1 MAATASPDP
10 GSSAGTNRGAKS
22 AIPVKS
28 PLPPELGEWMR
39 RQRWYTS
46 KGATP
51 RIERRGGWILDSEDA
66 TIETIYV
73 LDRQDRGATL
83 YQVPLTRRAEPL
95 SGANPIWHDKA
106 GYVYD
111 APHDPEYA
119 RAILRML
126 DSESLAGD
134 AHGHRQ
140 PGARRV
146 TIDTSA
152 VLTGEQSNTSII
164 CAARDGRP
172 VILKVF
178 RALHSGDNPDV
189 VVQSAI
195 SATGSSLVPAS
206 LGYLAGEWPDR
217 NETGGLARG
226 HLAFAQD
233 FLSGAEDGWRI
244 ALRAADA
251 AEDFSPRA
259 RHLGRATAE
268 LHTKLAEVFPA
279 TPTTPDDVDRFVAA
293 MRQRADSALAE
304 VPELEPVRDRI
315 EATIDAAARLDWP
328 RLQRIH
334 GDYHLGQVL
343 SVPPTFNA
351 WVIIDFE
358 GEPLRPMHERSNGD
372 VALRDVAGMVRSFDY
387 VAGAVAHRS
396 GQVTDD
402 RALAWAQSSRL
413 AFLAGYAEGGSG
425 DLVDYPSLLDALELD
440 KALYEAVYEAR
451 NRPDWLGIPVAAIH
465 RLIGK

>member
-1 MAATASPDP
+1 MAVSAHPESGSP
-10 GSSAGTNRGAKS
+10 ANARA
-22 AIPVKS
+22 AVE
-28 PLPPELGEWMR
+28 PELPAELGDWMR

-51 RIERRGGWILDSEDA
+51 RLERRGGWRLDSGDA
-66 TIETIYV
+66 TIDTFYV
-73 LDRQDRGATL
+73 LDRQSRGATL
-83 YQVPLTRRAEPL
+83 YQVPLTRRHEPL
-95 SGANPIWHDKA
+95 IGTEAIWRDET

-126 DSESLAGD
+126 DSETAVGD
-134 AHGHRQ
+134 ARGHRQ

-146 TIDTSA
+146 SIDTST

-164 CAARDGRP
+164 CTADDGRP

-195 SATGSSLVPAS
+195 SAAGSSLVPAS
-206 LGYLAGEWPDR
+206 LGYLVGEWPDR
-217 NETGGLARG
+217 GEADGRARG

-251 AEDFSPRA
+251 GEDFAPRA
-259 RHLGRATAE
+259 RQLGRATAE
-268 LHTKLAEVFPA
+268 LHATLADVFPA
-279 TPTTPDDVDRFVAA
+279 RATAPKDMERFVTG
-293 MRQRADSALAE
+293 MRSRADAALAE
-304 VPELEPVRDRI
+304 VPGLEPVRDQI
-315 EATIDAAARLDWP
+315 SATIDSLRGLDWP
-328 RLQRIH
+328 ILQRIH

-343 SVPPTFNA
+343 SVPPTFHA

-358 GEPLRPMHERSNGD
+358 GEPLRPMHERSVED
-372 VALRDVAGMVRSFDY
+372 VALRDVAGMIRSFDY
-387 VAGAVAHRS
+387 VAGAVAHRA
-396 GQVTDD
+396 GGATDGPA
-402 RALAWAQSSRL
+402 RAWAQSARI
-413 AFLAGYAEGGSG
+413 AFLGGYAEGGSD
-425 DLVDYPSLLDALELD
+425 DLAKYPSLLDALELD

-451 NRPDWLGIPVAAIH
+451 NRPDWLGIPVAAIQ
-465 RLIGK
+465 RLTSK

>member
-1 MAATASPDP
+1 MAANAHPES
-10 GSSAGTNRGAKS
+10 GSSAS
-22 AIPVKS
+22 AERATGS
-28 PLPPELGEWMR
+28 ELPAQLGEWMR

-51 RIERRGGWILDSEDA
+51 RLERRGGWSLDSGDA
-66 TIETIYV
+66 SIETVYV
-73 LDRQDRGATL
+73 LDRQSRGATL
-83 YQVPLTRRAEPL
+83 YQVPLSRRSTPL
-95 SGANPIWHDKA
+95 VGIEAIWRDES

-119 RAILRML
+119 RAVLRML
-126 DSESLAGD
+126 DSETVAGD
-134 AHGHRQ
+134 ANGHRQ
-140 PGARRV
+140 PGARSV

-152 VLTGEQSNTSII
+152 VLTGEQSNTSIV
-164 CAARDGRP
+164 CVSGDGRS

-189 VVQSAI
+189 IVQSAI
-195 SATGSSLVPAS
+195 SAAGSSLVPAP
-206 LGYLAGEWPDR
+206 LGYLTGEWPDR
-217 NETGGLARG
+217 TESDGRARG

-251 AEDFSPRA
+251 AEDFAQRA
-259 RHLGRATAE
+259 RQLGRATAE
-268 LHTKLAEVFPA
+268 LHSTLAEVFPA
-279 TPTTPDDVDRFVAA
+279 TATTGEDVARFVAA
-293 MRQRADSALAE
+293 MRLRADSALAE
-304 VPELEPVRDRI
+304 VPALEPVRARI
-315 EATIDAAARLDWP
+315 ASTIDALLGLDWP

-358 GEPLRPMHERSNGD
+358 GEPLRPMNERSVED

-387 VAGAVAHRS
+387 VAGAVAHRA
-396 GQVTDD
+396 GRATDD
-402 RALAWAQSSRL
+402 RADAWAQSARL
-413 AFLAGYAEGGSG
+413 AFLSGYAEGGTG
-425 DLVDYPSLLDALELD
+425 DLLEYPSLLDALELD

-451 NRPDWLGIPVAAIH
+451 NRPDWLGIPVAAIQ

>member
-1 MAATASPDP
+1 MAVIAHPDP
-10 GSSAGTNRGAKS
+10 GQSAGAELPAGAD
-22 AIPVKS
+22 
-28 PLPPELGEWMR
+28 LPPQLGDWMC
-39 RQRWYTS
+39 RQRWYMS

-51 RIERRGGWILDSEDA
+51 RLESRGGWTLDSGDA
-66 TIETIYV
+66 RIETFYV
-73 LDRQDRGATL
+73 LDRQARGATL
-83 YQVPLTRRAEPL
+83 YQVPLTRRSAPLAGAEAL
-95 SGANPIWHDKA
+95 WHDQT
-106 GYVYD
+106 GHVYD

-119 RAILRML
+119 RAILEML
-126 DSESLAGD
+126 DAESVAGD
-134 AHGHRQ
+134 ARGHRQ

-146 TIDTSA
+146 SIDTSA

-164 CAARDGRP
+164 CATLDGRP
-172 VILKVF
+172 VILKIF

-195 SATGSSLVPAS
+195 SAAGSSLVPAS
-206 LGYLAGEWPDR
+206 LGYLSGSWPDR
-217 NETGGLARG
+217 SEEGGRARG

-259 RHLGRATAE
+259 RLLGRATAE
-268 LHTKLAEVFPA
+268 LHSTLAEVFPA
-279 TPTTPDDVDRFVAA
+279 TATGPDDIARFVAG
-293 MRQRADSALAE
+293 MRLRANSALAE
-304 VPELEPVRDRI
+304 VPDLEPMRTQI
-315 EATIDAAARLDWP
+315 EAAIDAVVDLQWP

-358 GEPLRPMHERSNGD
+358 GEPLRPMRERSVGD

-387 VAGAVAHRS
+387 VAGAVAHRA
-396 GQVTDD
+396 GRETDV
-402 RALAWAQSSRL
+402 RVQAWAKSARE
-413 AFLAGYAEGGSG
+413 AFLTGYAEGGAG
-425 DLVDYPSLLDALELD
+425 DLAEYRLLLDGLELD
-440 KALYEAVYEAR
+440 KALYEAHYEAR
-451 NRPDWLGIPVAAIH
+451 NRPDWLGIPVAAIQ
-465 RLIGK
+465 RLIGKE